1 MFNFILVQS
10 NMVIRNDLI
19 RKKFV
24 LRNHDQMPIYLIRI
38 RNIWR

>member
-24 LRNHDQMPIYLIRI
+24 LRNHDQMLIYLIRI